1 MWGEGGDTEGVVE
14 GSRGCEPQTDPTCSQ
29 NFAPPERGEPGRTP
43 EGSQIMASP
52 PNRGSSSRPCCST
65 GAHSCMHLPWFSS
78 WLLAVIWDPFRVH
91 LGCVAFPGVRTCEHA
106 GSVWGSHPRLPSM
119 TPSVS
124 PPSPSGSIGARLII
138 AWFVGVGYPST
149 CTRNSF
155 SRKTGTTCCRSF
167 RSEAPS

>member
-124 PPSPSGSIGARLII
+124 GAADGSGTLLVHLETLRQLQEWLMA
-138 AWFVGVGYPST
+138 A
-149 CTRNSF
+149 
-155 SRKTGTTCCRSF
+155 
-167 RSEAPS
+167 APHPDPLPEGEGNRAA